1 MLLTN
6 KTIFIT
12 GATAGF
18 GLACT
23 RLFVQQGAKV
33 IATGRRQD
41 RLNDLKKELAGN
53 VHIITLDV
61 RDREAVKQA
70 VANLPEDFSEVD
82 ILINNAGL
90 ALGLSSL
97 PEQSEDDLEQMIAT
111 NISGVIHC
119 TMALL
124 PIMISRNNG
133 HIINLSSIAGTYPYP
148 GGNVYGATKAFVTQF
163 SLNLRADLLG
173 KNIRISNIEPGMAE
187 TEFSVVRFAGDR
199 NKADNIYAGMQPL
212 TADDI
217 AETILWTLC
226 RPAHVN
232 INRIEIMPTQ
242 QAFSPF
248 AVSRITS

>member
-1 MLLTN
+1 MLTN

-18 GLACT
+18 GLACA
-23 RLFVQQGAKV
+23 RLFIKNGARV
-33 IATGRRQD
+33 IACGRRQD
-41 RLNDLKKELAGN
+41 RLDELQKESPKKI
-53 VHIITLDV
+53 HIINLDV
-61 RDREAVKQA
+61 RNRKAVKEA
-70 VANLPEDFSEVD
+70 IANLPEDFSAVD
-82 ILINNAGL
+82 VLINNAGL
-90 ALGLSSL
+90 ALGLSPF
-97 PEQSEDDLEQMIAT
+97 PEQSEEDLEQMVQT
-111 NISGVIHC
+111 NIMGIIHC
-119 TMALL
+119 TQALM

-133 HIINLSSIAGTYPYP
+133 HIVNLSSIAGTYPYP

-173 KNIRISNIEPGMAE
+173 KNIRVSNIEPGMAE
-187 TEFSVVRFAGDR
+187 TEFSIVRFSGDKS
-199 NKADNIYAGMQPL
+199 KADNIYAGMQPL

-248 AVSRITS
+248 AVSRKT

>member
-1 MLLTN
+1 MLTD

-18 GLACT
+18 GLACA
-23 RLFVQQGAKV
+23 RLFIKNGARV
-33 IATGRRQD
+33 IACGRRQD
-41 RLNDLKKELAGN
+41 RLAELQKELSGN
-53 VHIITLDV
+53 IHTITLDV
-61 RDREAVKQA
+61 RDRKEVRQA
-70 VANLPEDFSEVD
+70 IANLPKNFSAVD
-82 ILINNAGL
+82 VLVNNAGL
-90 ALGLSSL
+90 ALGLSPF
-97 PEQSEDDLEQMIAT
+97 PEQSEDDLEQMVQT
-111 NISGVIHC
+111 NIMGIIHC
-119 TMALL
+119 TKALL

-133 HIINLSSIAGTYPYP
+133 HIVNLSSIAGTYPYP
-148 GGNVYGATKAFVTQF
+148 GGNVYGATKAFATQF

-173 KNIRISNIEPGMAE
+173 KNIRVSNIEPGMAE
-187 TEFSVVRFAGDR
+187 TEFSIVRFAGDKS
-199 NKADNIYAGMQPL
+199 KADNVYAGMSPL

-248 AVSRITS
+248 AVSRKT